1 MAHFYLFTNMDDES
15 GHALGVWVTRPVWT
29 SLKFCCAYTHT
40 YWNMCVGVCCENYIW
55 TVLPSL
61 CLEMEVADLHVLA
74 NVWGLDREES

>member
-1 MAHFYLFTNMDDES
+1 MTMLLECGSLSLCGHLFS
-15 GHALGVWVTRPVWT
+15 FVVL
-29 SLKFCCAYTHT
+29 THML
-40 YWNMCVGVCCENYIW
+40 WNMRVGVCCGNYKW

>member
-1 MAHFYLFTNMDDES
+1 MLLECGS
-15 GHALGVWVTRPVWT
+15 LGLCGHHLSFVV
-29 SLKFCCAYTHT
+29 LTHT
-40 YWNMCVGVCCENYIW
+40 HTGICVWVGVCCENYIW